1 MAPSNSRCVQPRSV
15 GNDQFDEGGVGRPLR
30 RVAYSSTLQT
40 LICRIKDVI
49 KTGGECISSLE
60 LENLISRHPAV
71 SEVAVI
77 GVKDPKWVER
87 PLALIVLKPE
97 HAGQVDKAEIQRH
110 VKGFADK
117 GLISKYAA
125 PQTVIFVEALAKTRV
140 GKTNKK
146 ELREKYQHAAA

>member
-1 MAPSNSRCVQPRSV
+1 M
-15 GNDQFDEGGVGRPLR
+15 
-30 RVAYSSTLQT
+30 
-40 LICRIKDVI
+40 
-49 KTGGECISSLE
+49 
-60 LENLISRHPAV
+60 
-71 SEVAVI
+71 I

-146 ELREKYQHAAA
+146 ELREKYQHAAAWTGLILARSQISNRQGLPKKLEPRHARAVQRDRAKHPANAPPDEQIAAGLTSEGRADG